1 MEGTGSEGGAG
12 AVSHRAMWLT
22 LVAMTLSNSMILV
35 DQTAVPL
42 ATPDAIRDLG
52 GRGPVFTRRSRWV
65 RANVGRTPGL
75 TRHPP
80 PTVADEA

>member
-1 MEGTGSEGGAG
+1 LGAP
-12 AVSHRAMWLT
+12 ACLL
-22 LVAMTLSNSMILV
+22 LVRKTDRV
-35 DQTAVPL
+35 T
-42 ATPDAIRDLG
+42 T
-52 GRGPVFTRRSRWV
+52 GPVFTRRSRWV

>member
-1 MEGTGSEGGAG
+1 
-12 AVSHRAMWLT
+12 MWVT

-52 GRGPVFTRRSRWV
+52 GCWPADLTSPCREGRRCRGGRPV
-65 RANVGRTPGL
+65 
-75 TRHPP
+75 
-80 PTVADEA
+80 

>member
-1 MEGTGSEGGAG
+1 MHESRLIRFLINVVTQSHVDAFELMFFISAAIAVLGAL
-12 AVSHRAMWLT
+12 ACLL
-22 LVAMTLSNSMILV
+22 LVRKSDRVT
-35 DQTAVPL
+35 T
-42 ATPDAIRDLG
+42 
-52 GRGPVFTRRSRWV
+52 GPVFTRRSRWV